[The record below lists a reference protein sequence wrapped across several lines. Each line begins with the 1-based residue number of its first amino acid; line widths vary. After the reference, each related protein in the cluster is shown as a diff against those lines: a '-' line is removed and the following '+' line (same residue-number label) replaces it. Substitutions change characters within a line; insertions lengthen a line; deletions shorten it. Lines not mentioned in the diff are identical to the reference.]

1 VLQLEAVPLPAGQKD
16 VALKAIHGI
25 TPWFQWII
33 SIWARSDDLHFIDE
47 EAVIGEQ
54 TRSDVKDVRACRMC
68 LELSRLA
75 REKKV

>member
-1 VLQLEAVPLPAGQKD
+1 MLQLEAVPLPAGQKD
-16 VALKAIHGI
+16 GALKAIHGI
-25 TPWFQWII
+25 SPWFQWRI
-33 SIWARSDDLHFIDE
+33 SIRARSDDLHFIDE

-75 REKKV
+75 REKN

>member
-16 VALKAIHGI
+16 GALKAIHG
-25 TPWFQWII
+25 I

-54 TRSDVKDVRACRMC
+54 TRSDEKDVRACRMC

-75 REKKV
+75 REKN